1 MNLFEVLGIDLK
13 VSRKDPKDSVLVT
26 VRKPN
31 GQIRTA
37 VVKPGSEKIDS
48 SPDYLEQAPIRDK
61 ELIRKKSFRYL
72 SNAFFISIGLMVAL
86 LLTARVT
93 GFGEARVVMTGSM
106 QPAINPGDVV
116 VTVSDNFK
124 QPKLNDVVIY
134 EAKRFSGEVVAP
146 FAHRIIGGNA
156 NNGWIMKGDANEQP
170 YVQRPKAQDIVG
182 IVVLVIPQIGNLLS
196 YKSLIFIAV
205 VLISIYLTREI
216 LRSPNE

>member
-13 VSRKDPKDSVLVT
+13 VSRKNPKDSVLVT
-26 VRKPN
+26 IRKPN

-72 SNAFFISIGLMVAL
+72 SNAFFISIGLTVAL

-116 VTVSDNFK
+116 VTVNDNFK

-134 EAKRFSGEVVAP
+134 EAKRFNGEVVAP

-156 NNGWIMKGDANEQP
+156 TNGWIMKGDANEQP
-170 YVQRPKAQDIVG
+170 DVQRPKAQDIVG
-182 IVVLVIPQIGNLLS
+182 VVVLLIPQIGNLLS